1 MTPEQSA
8 ILQRLLNVSKGDA
21 LFRPSSA
28 SGWLKCHG
36 RVQLSALAP
45 KGERRSAYADEGTA
59 AHIVLN
65 EALSGQRQPHEW
77 TDRMVRID
85 DLTGVFVDEE
95 MAESIEWCVDR
106 VIDLMGDDPG
116 TELFL
121 EYRLTLAALDPTDP
135 LLAQNRGT
143 ADVIL
148 VNRPKRSL
156 KIIDLKYGKGVM
168 VAGDSPQ
175 LLDYGLM
182 GLVTWGVDGG
192 WESVESVI
200 LQPRAAAEHE
210 RYKAVA
216 LSPDDLLMTFLGTV
230 VGAMEAALE
239 PDPPLLVGDHCRWCP
254 ARPVCPA
261 LREQALAIGGDAHAA
276 PTALARVSSM
286 LTPIPPMPSLAEP
299 RSLSGSDLA
308 TILDRRAI
316 YDSWIESVEQAA
328 SRLLDIGGVVPGW
341 GLRSRSGHR
350 KFKDL
355 DEAMRVLS
363 TEGGLTA
370 AQFMTEPKLRSPR
383 QIEKILSPSK
393 RSLLDAAAANSL
405 VETPR
410 GAPQLVR
417 LTSADQVR
425 TDVKAM
431 LSPVAM
437 EARA

>member
-1 MTPEQSA
+1 MTPDQHA
-8 ILQRLLNVSKGDA
+8 VLQRLLAASNGDA

-36 RVQLSALAP
+36 RIQLSALAP
-45 KGERRSAYADEGTA
+45 RDTRRSAYADEGTA
-59 AHIVLN
+59 AHVVLN
-65 EALSGQRQPHEW
+65 SALSGDRQPNEW
-77 TDRMVRID
+77 ADRMVRID

-95 MAESIEWCVDR
+95 MVESIDWCVDK
-106 VIDLMGDDPG
+106 VLDLMGDDPE

-121 EYRLTLAALDPTDP
+121 EYKLTLAALDPEDP

-143 ADVIL
+143 ADVVL
-148 VNRPKRSL
+148 VNRPKQWL

-210 RYKAVA
+210 RYKAVQ
-216 LSPDDLLMTFLGTV
+216 LSPDELLMVFLGTV

-239 PDPPLLVGDHCRWCP
+239 PDPPLLVGEHCRWCP

-261 LREQALAIGGDAHAA
+261 LREQALAIGGDAHAE
-276 PTALARVSSM
+276 PTALVRVSSM
-286 LTPIPPMPSLAEP
+286 LTPIPPMPHLPEP

-316 YDSWIESVEQAA
+316 YDAWIESVEQAA
-328 SRLLDIGGVVPGW
+328 SRLLDIGGSVPGW

-350 KFKDL
+350 KFKDI
-355 DEAMRVLS
+355 DAAMVVLQS
-363 TEGGLTA
+363 EGGLKP
-370 AQFMTEPKLRSPR
+370 AQFMTEPKLRSPA

-393 RSLLDAAAANSL
+393 RGLLDAAAANSL
-405 VETPR
+405 VEKPQ

-417 LTSADQVR
+417 LTAADQVR

-437 EARA
+437 EARV